1 MIIAPNYLGDGFTEG
16 RRVYECQQ
24 KILNIITKPIVKLI
38 NQGGFSPIDVAGKLL
53 EF

>member
-1 MIIAPNYLGDGFTEG
+1 MGDGFTEG

-24 KILNIITKPIVKLI
+24 NILNIITKPIAKLI
-38 NQGGFSPIDVAGKLL
+38 NQGSFSPIDVAGKLP